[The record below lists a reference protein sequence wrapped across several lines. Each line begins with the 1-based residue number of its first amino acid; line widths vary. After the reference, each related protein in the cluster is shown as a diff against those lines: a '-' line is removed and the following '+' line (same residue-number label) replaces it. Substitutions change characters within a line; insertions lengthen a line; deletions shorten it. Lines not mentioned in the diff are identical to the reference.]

1 MNRLGPGVTP
11 EGHSA
16 CVALVGLVA
25 WQLPSFA
32 PVLTAHL
39 EEMDGEVLPHLV
51 MAAYEQKAE
60 ALLSSDPASVVGLLK
75 LLEQAAIRGVG
86 EVDDLVFASF
96 VENLPYPGE
105 SAEAIRSLLGP
116 KLRSMLKHGI

>member
-25 WQLPSFA
+25 WRLPSFGRIF
-32 PVLTAHL
+32 TSHL

-51 MAAYEQKAE
+51 MAAYERHAE
-60 ALLSSDPASVVGLLK
+60 ELLSSDRASIIS
-75 LLEQAAIRGVG
+75 LLELLEEAAMRGVR
-86 EVDDLVFASF
+86 EVDDLLFASF

-105 SAEAIRSLLGP
+105 TAAPIRDLLGP
-116 KLRSMLKHGI
+116 KLHSMLKHGT